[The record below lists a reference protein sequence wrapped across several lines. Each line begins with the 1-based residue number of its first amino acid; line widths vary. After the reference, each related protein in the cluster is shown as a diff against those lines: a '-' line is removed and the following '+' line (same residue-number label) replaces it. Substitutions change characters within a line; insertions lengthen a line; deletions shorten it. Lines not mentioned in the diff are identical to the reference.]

1 MCRKHFE
8 RLNAS
13 KSVIIIAIRSSG
25 GHPKSMYYQ
34 KTETYDNSFPSDRRV
49 TAGAPNFI
57 AIEGPIGV
65 GKTTLAKRLA
75 ETFGKQ
81 LLLEPSF
88 ENPFLES
95 FYVDGFKFA
104 LPTQLYFLL
113 NRARQMAEIPQPGI
127 LEQQLVSDFLFE
139 KDRLFAQLTLN
150 KEELKLYDEITM
162 SLSLNIPKPDLVIY
176 LQAPTNVLIDR
187 IRDRGITAEKNI
199 KENYLVG
206 LSESYSKFFL
216 YYDDAP
222 VLTVNSTYSDFVGND
237 EHYAGLM
244 EQILSMRG
252 SHQFFCPNPS
262 LLES

>member
-1 MCRKHFE
+1 MMHEQKEVGDDRQ
-8 RLNAS
+8 RNDNRATAS
-13 KSVIIIAIRSSG
+13 
-25 GHPKSMYYQ
+25 
-34 KTETYDNSFPSDRRV
+34 
-49 TAGAPNFI
+49 APNFI

-81 LLLEPSF
+81 VLLEPSF

-95 FYVDGFKFA
+95 FYVNGSKFA

-113 NRARQMAEIPQPGI
+113 NRARQLAEIPQPGI

-139 KDRLFAQLTLN
+139 KDRLFAEITLT
-150 KEELKLYDEITM
+150 KEELKLYDEITLN
-162 SLSLNIPKPDLVIY
+162 LSLNIPRPNLVVY
-176 LQAPTNVLIDR
+176 LQAPTSVLIDR
-187 IRDRGITAEKNI
+187 IRDRGVLVEKNI
-199 KENYLVG
+199 EENYLDG

-222 VLTVNSTYSDFVGND
+222 VLTVNSTYSDFVSNE
-237 EHYAGLM
+237 EHYDGLV

-252 SHQFFCPNPS
+252 SHQFFSPNPS
-262 LLES
+262 LLDY

>member
-1 MCRKHFE
+1 MLHEQKEFE
-8 RLNAS
+8 
-13 KSVIIIAIRSSG
+13 G
-25 GHPKSMYYQ
+25 
-34 KTETYDNSFPSDRRV
+34 DRQRNENRT

-81 LLLEPSF
+81 VLLEPSF

-95 FYVDGFKFA
+95 FYANGSKFA

-113 NRARQMAEIPQPGI
+113 NRARQLAEIPQPGI
-127 LEQQLVSDFLFE
+127 LERQLVSDFLFE
-139 KDRLFAQLTLN
+139 KDRLFAELTLN
-150 KEELKLYDEITM
+150 KEELKLYDEITWN
-162 SLSLNIPKPDLVIY
+162 LSLNIPKPNLVVY
-176 LQAPTNVLIDR
+176 LQAPTSVLIGR
-187 IRDRGITAEKNI
+187 IRDRGVLVERNI
-199 KENYLVG
+199 KETYLVG

-222 VLTVNSTYSDFVGND
+222 VLTVNSTYSDFVSNE
-237 EHYAGLM
+237 EHYDGLV

-252 SHQFFCPNPS
+252 SHQFFSPNPS
-262 LLES
+262 LLDY

>member
-1 MCRKHFE
+1 MLRQHKEFE
-8 RLNAS
+8 NDRQRNDKSETAS
-13 KSVIIIAIRSSG
+13 
-25 GHPKSMYYQ
+25 
-34 KTETYDNSFPSDRRV
+34 
-49 TAGAPNFI
+49 APNFI

-95 FYVDGFKFA
+95 FYASGSKFA

-113 NRARQMAEIPQPGI
+113 NRARQLAEIPQPGI

-139 KDRLFAQLTLN
+139 KDRLFAELTLN
-150 KEELKLYDEITM
+150 KEELKLYDEIT
-162 SLSLNIPKPDLVIY
+162 LNLPLNIPKPNLVVY
-176 LQAPTNVLIDR
+176 LQAPTSVLIDR
-187 IRDRGITAEKNI
+187 IRDRGMLVEKNI
-199 KENYLVG
+199 KENYLGG

-222 VLTVNSTYSDFVGND
+222 VLTVNSTYSDFISNE
-237 EHYAGLM
+237 EHYDGLV
-244 EQILSMRG
+244 ERILAMRG
-252 SHQFFCPNPS
+252 SHQFFSPNPS
-262 LLES
+262 LLDY